1 MKYFIESEPETTV
14 AGAKKIY
21 DIYEKERNYPIAP
34 KHHTHSYYE
43 LILVTKGEFLFQ
55 VELGNPAKLHTGDIL
70 FVPPFVPHATYRTSD
85 TTMRCTVVKFSPLYL
100 YPSEVTPSD
109 MNYLLVE
116 PKYKQSF
123 YLFRHDAEGTDELAT
138 LLIKTLHEITEQS
151 VGYEIIMRA
160 YLSTIYVWLLRNCDS
175 ETNQQLS
182 IKLDSNTSKTLHQVL
197 HFLVNNYQHKISMT
211 ELAEMCGMN
220 YSMFSVF
227 FKNTTGKNFNEYLL
241 DMRLNYAQKKLLTG
255 EKSISE
261 VASACGFEYVSYF
274 IRQFKAKYG
283 VTPKQYQKM
292 YRSDSQIVN
301 DKTNFSN
308 KHETDS

>member
-1 MKYFIESEPETTV
+1 MKYFIESEPEITV
-14 AGAKKIY
+14 AGTKKIY
-21 DIYEKERNYPIAP
+21 DIYEKERNYPISP

-43 LILVTKGEFLFQ
+43 LILVTKGDFIFQ
-55 VELGNPAKLHTGDIL
+55 IELGNPTTLHTGDIL

-85 TTMRCTVVKFSPLYL
+85 ATMRCTVVKFSPLYL

-116 PKYKQSF
+116 PKYKQSY

-138 LLIKTLHEITEQS
+138 LLTKTLYELTEQTI
-151 VGYEIIMRA
+151 GYEIIMRA
-160 YLSTIYVWLLRNCDS
+160 YLSAIYVWLLRNCDS

-182 IKLDSNTSKTLHQVL
+182 IKLDSHTSKMLHHVL

-211 ELAEMCGMN
+211 ELAEMCNMN
-220 YSMFSVF
+220 YSLFSVF
-227 FKNTTGKNFNEYLL
+227 FKNATGKNFNEYLL
-241 DMRLNYAQKKLLTG
+241 DMRLNYAQKKLLAG
-255 EKSISE
+255 EQSISE
-261 VASACGFEYVSYF
+261 IASTCGFEYVSYF

-292 YRSDSQIVN
+292 FRTASQMSN
-301 DKTNFSN
+301 DKSEISENI
-308 KHETDS
+308 KADS